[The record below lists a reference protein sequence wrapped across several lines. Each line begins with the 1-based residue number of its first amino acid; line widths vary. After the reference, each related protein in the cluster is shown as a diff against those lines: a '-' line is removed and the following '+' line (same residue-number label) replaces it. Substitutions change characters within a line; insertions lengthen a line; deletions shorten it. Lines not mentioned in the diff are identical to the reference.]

1 MEVDDRGATHLDFRP
16 MDMVRWE
23 TLPLDI
29 GPPDTER
36 APINAVNGLAEEA
49 MAGSQGRSVVARLE
63 LAGGAARPG
72 FLLPHHQPAV

>member
-1 MEVDDRGATHLDFRP
+1 

-72 FLLPHHQPAV
+72 FLLPHHRQAV